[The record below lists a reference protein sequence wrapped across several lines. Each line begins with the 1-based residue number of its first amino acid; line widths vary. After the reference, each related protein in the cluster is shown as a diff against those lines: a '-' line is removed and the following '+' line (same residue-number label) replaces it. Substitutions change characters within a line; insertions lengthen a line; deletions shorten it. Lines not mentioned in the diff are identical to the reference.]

1 MGLQAGMQGVSLT
14 RSELSAAR
22 SKGQIERYQI
32 GNVALSEFP
41 IEYEKGAVVKAEF
54 LYIAV

>member
-22 SKGQIERYQI
+22 SKGQIERYQCLYTDTHP
-32 GNVALSEFP
+32 ACR
-41 IEYEKGAVVKAEF
+41 F
-54 LYIAV
+54 LHIAV